1 MIGKKYFQQMRPR
14 VKVQVEV
21 VPVTEDMFVEQLV
34 GHAVF
39 AAEAVACRLRDREV
53 ADPVDADIGSR
64 DAVDDAVALF
74 ESDDG
79 RAFTG
84 DDAGR
89 LVHVEVVGGETLG
102 GDFACGVQDCC
113 PVIGVQGIGGKVQ
126 WWRWG

>member
-1 MIGKKYFQQMRPR
+1 MRPR

-21 VPVTEDMFVEQLV
+21 APVTEDMFVEQLV

-53 ADPVDADIGSR
+53 TNPVDADIGSR

-89 LVHVEVVGGETLG
+89 LVYVK
-102 GDFACGVQDCC
+102 
-113 PVIGVQGIGGKVQ
+113 IIGGFFAVSIFLL
-126 WWRWG
+126 G